1 MGGSDREPGTL
12 QAETQV
18 SEELGSQL
26 SDWVSILL
34 WRWGQGSVAGGPQW
48 AVIQVST
55 VPRLELLSYCQRE
68 CSQGRLPL
76 SRCPSLQRVM
86 AVTLIPGPSDPAAH
100 TLRLSQV
107 RGSCGKGP
115 L

>member
-1 MGGSDREPGTL
+1 M
-12 QAETQV
+12 V
-18 SEELGSQL
+18 
-26 SDWVSILL
+26 
-34 WRWGQGSVAGGPQW
+34 GGPQW
-48 AVIQVST
+48 AVIQVSI

-76 SRCPSLQRVM
+76 SKCPFLQRVI
-86 AVTLIPGPSDPAAH
+86 AVTLILGPFDPAAH
-100 TLRLSQV
+100 TLGLSQT